1 MVIKAILGG
10 SFDTVGYLLYDR
22 DGGCG
27 AIIDAPVLTSKRF
40 VDAINQH
47 KINLLYIINTHGHWD
62 QTADNASLVNTTG
75 ATLCVHP
82 WDMTR
87 LAHPELTYIEKPPFP
102 LSPSAAER
110 YLHDDETIEVGDIK
124 LQVLHT
130 PGHSPGSV
138 CLLASA
144 ANALFTGDTLRRGG
158 VGRADLPGG
167 NAEQLTRSLLRLASL
182 PDRTT
187 LFPARGPAT
196 TLREE
201 RWLLDLAA
209 LEEAPC

>member
-1 MVIKAILGG
+1 MVVKAVIGG
-10 SFDTVGYLLYDR
+10 PFGTVGYLVYDR

-27 AIIDAPVLTSKRF
+27 VIIDAPVLTTKRF
-40 VDAINQH
+40 VEAISQH
-47 KINLLYIINTHGHWD
+47 KLNLLYIINTHGHWD
-62 QTADNASLVNTTG
+62 QTADNASLVKTTG

-87 LAHPELTYIEKPPFP
+87 LAHPELTYVEKPPFP
-102 LSPSAAER
+102 LSPSTAER
-110 YLHDDETIEVGDIK
+110 YLHDEEAIEVGNLK

-138 CLLASA
+138 CLLARE
-144 ANALFTGDTLRRGG
+144 ANVLFTGDTLRRGE
-158 VGRADLPGG
+158 VGRTDLPGG

-182 PDRTT
+182 PDKTT
-187 LFPARGPAT
+187 VFPGRGPAT

-201 RWLLDLAA
+201 RWLLELAA
-209 LEEAPC
+209 LGEAQ